1 MNTNDSIGVILIN
14 TGSPDAP
21 RTAEIRTYL
30 RQFLSDPRVIDIHPV
45 ARWLLLNLVIL
56 PFRPKHSAHAYRQVW
71 TDNGSPLMVHS
82 QALRDKLR
90 EALPHALIEI
100 GMAYG
105 QPSIQSAMARL
116 LEKHVQ
122 RIVVMPMF
130 PQYASATVGSALEGA
145 YSTASTHANVPAL
158 SAVPPFYNDEMF
170 LDAWAEVAR
179 PSLAEFT
186 PDHVLISYHGLPE
199 RQVRNC
205 DPTGQHCLAEPDC
218 CDNYLDKNPN
228 CYRAH
233 CFATTRGIVD
243 RLGLSQEEY
252 SVAFQSKM
260 GRSPWLAPAADE
272 VIVEL
277 AQKGV
282 KRLAVLCPAF
292 VADCLETL
300 EEIGLRAKEDFLRSG
315 GEAFKLVPSLNSSP
329 RWVEAATR
337 LIEATCTTP

>member
-1 MNTNDSIGVILIN
+1 MSTNESIGVLLVN
-14 TGSPDAP
+14 TGSPEAP
-21 RTAEIRTYL
+21 RTAETRAYL

-45 ARWLLLNLVIL
+45 SRWLLLNLIIL

-71 TDNGSPLMVHS
+71 TDNGSPLIVHS

-90 EALPHALIEI
+90 EALPHAVIEI

-105 QPSIQSAMARL
+105 QPSIKSAMARL
-116 LEKHVQ
+116 TEAHVR
-122 RIVVMPMF
+122 RIVVLPMF
-130 PQYASATVGSALEGA
+130 PQYASATVGSVLEGA
-145 YSTASTHANVPAL
+145 YSTASAQANVPAL

-186 PDHVLISYHGLPE
+186 ADHVLMSFHGLPE
-199 RQVRNC
+199 RHVRNC
-205 DPTGQHCLAEPDC
+205 DPTGSHCLVQPDC
-218 CDNYLDKNPN
+218 CDNYLAANPN

-233 CFATTRGIVD
+233 CFATTRGIIK
-243 RLGLSQEEY
+243 RLGLDAEEY
-252 SVAFQSKM
+252 SVAFQSKL
-260 GRSPWLAPAADE
+260 GRSPWLAPAADKM
-272 VIVEL
+272 IVEL

-300 EEIGLRAKEDFLRSG
+300 EEIGLRAKEDFLRNG
-315 GEAFKLVPSLNSSP
+315 GEAFRLVPSLNSHP
-329 RWVEAATR
+329 RWVEAVAR
-337 LIEATCTTP
+337 LIQTSCAAG